1 MKIMKKNYYHIICAI
16 CVICGFSSCADFL
29 EIKPQSEI
37 ILEDFWNEK
46 ADVDNVVAG
55 CYSLLQDDGVRRR
68 MMIWGEARSE
78 NVMANGVA
86 INGDVDLHNI
96 LKENITAMNK
106 YTTWD
111 GFYDVINRCNT
122 VLKYAPEVAAK
133 DPAYTTGDLNATIAE
148 VTALRSL
155 CYFYLIRAFRDVP
168 FSREAFT
175 DDNQTMDLPATPFG
189 TVLDYLIED
198 LEAVQDGAV
207 KRYPESENGS
217 SDKDRYQTG
226 RITQD
231 AIHAML
237 CELYLWKGDYDN
249 CIRYA
254 DLVIKSKQ
262 DMEEEKEQ
270 RRRSSAETK
279 ALLKVRLGDY
289 PLVYDNLT
297 STTFG
302 EAYREIFATGSSK
315 ETVFELSYDKS
326 PSSSGLPANSAVVS
340 LYGGSTRTPLL
351 VGSKYLKEDIEA
363 TSQRTVYEDANKK
376 LDARMYTNCDATSDA
391 PRIRKMASSRI
402 SINASTS
409 SPVAT
414 YTTYADNN
422 NSSSWIFYRLPDI
435 MLMKA
440 EALCEKM
447 RSTNEETTAEEDS
460 IIAAYNKP
468 LLEKAFELAN
478 VVNKRSI
485 CKKDLTG
492 ADTLQFANYASKDLM
507 TKFVKRERQRELM
520 YEGKRW
526 FDLVRYSL
534 RAGNTDEVIEAV
546 GHREDVNK
554 GFVQNFFKKMDAIFW
569 PYNIDEMKVN
579 RNLVPNPS
587 FSSGENSSYEK
598 TN

>member
-1 MKIMKKNYYHIICAI
+1 MKKNYYHIICAI

-78 NVMANGVA
+78 NVMANGVS

-175 DDNQTMDLPATPFG
+175 DDNQTMDLPATPFE

-207 KRYPESENGS
+207 KRYPESENGN

-262 DMEEEKEQ
+262 DIEEEKEQ

-279 ALLKVRLGDY
+279 ALVKLRLGDY

-297 STTFG
+297 TTRYG
-302 EAYREIFATGSSK
+302 DAYREIFAEASSK

-351 VGSKYLKEDIEA
+351 VGSKYLKEDIEL

-376 LDARMYTNCDATSDA
+376 LDARIYTNCDATSDA
-391 PRIRKMASSRI
+391 PRIRKLSSSRI
-402 SINASTS
+402 TINASTS
-409 SPVAT
+409 SPVAD

-447 RSTNEETTAEEDS
+447 QSTTQETTAEEDS